1 MYYTKIDTDDNPHS
15 MVSGVKSGNQSQS
28 QPTRDLKLFFSVSR
42 NGGTKMKSTGTAL
55 AKLKMC
61 SLTLTSQ

>member
-15 MVSGVKSGNQSQS
+15 MVSGVKSGNQSQ
-28 QPTRDLKLFFSVSR
+28 PTRDLKFFFSVSR

-61 SLTLTSQ
+61 SLTLTSL